1 MPDDCPFCTL
11 DPERIIAETR
21 LTITIR
27 DDFPVS
33 SGHTLILPKRHV
45 ASFFELVPGERH
57 EIMTA
62 LDLAE
67 QDLDEEFKP
76 DGYNIG
82 INDGPCAGATVAHLH
97 VHLIPRYQDDKDD
110 PRGGIRWIFP
120 EKADYWTQS

>member
-1 MPDDCPFCTL
+1 MPDNCPFCTL
-11 DPERIIAETR
+11 DPERIISETR

-27 DDFPVS
+27 DGFPVS

-45 ASFFELVPGERH
+45 ASFFELVAGERH
-57 EIMTA
+57 EIMMA

-82 INDGPCAGATVAHLH
+82 INDGPCAGQTVAHMH
-97 VHLIPRYQDDKDD
+97 VHLIPRYQDDRKE

-120 EKADYWTQS
+120 EKADYWTRS